1 MEQAHRKG
9 DDHDPEDQEDD
20 ADGVEVIGQP
30 CVVAI
35 ENVGPHTSE
44 GHADCED

>member
-1 MEQAHRKG
+1 MQQAQREG
-9 DDHDPEDQEDD
+9 DDHEPEDQEDD

-35 ENVGPHTSE
+35 ENVGPHTDKS
-44 GHADCED
+44 HADGKD